1 MKLKKVLIPLAL
13 TICCSFYFAAFAIIC
28 AARSVS
34 GMALTLGILIPA
46 NVVLVS
52 VILFVRGYFEIRRE
66 AEESEKEKEK
76 QK

>member
-1 MKLKKVLIPLAL
+1 
-13 TICCSFYFAAFAIIC
+13 
-28 AARSVS
+28 
-34 GMALTLGILIPA
+34 MALTLGILIPA
-46 NVVLVS
+46 IVVLVS

>member
-34 GMALTLGILIPA
+34 GMALTLGIL
-46 NVVLVS
+46 VLVS

>member
-34 GMALTLGILIPA
+34 GMALTLGILIA
-46 NVVLVS
+46 GILVLVS
-52 VILFVRGYFEIRRE
+52 VFIFVCGYLEIICE
-66 AEESEKEKEK
+66 AEES
-76 QK
+76 

>member
-13 TICCSFYFAAFAIIC
+13 TICCSFYFVAFAIIC

-46 NVVLVS
+46 IVVLVS

>member
-34 GMALTLGILIPA
+34 GMALTLGILIP
-46 NVVLVS
+46 VS

>member
-46 NVVLVS
+46 IVV
-52 VILFVRGYFEIRRE
+52 LFVRGYFEIRRE